1 MTQID
6 QWPGYFIAER
16 DGLAVYAR
24 SFNRAEY
31 ELVMDLAGGFDLVPV
46 GPFRYWAMRLGFR
59 RIAMWGLRSHLDSIG
74 RAMEPSAQKG
84 SLRYKWLMARAGY
97 AHSRHYE
104 LTVWEALVGAWGL
117 FRDS

>member
-1 MTQID
+1 MTQINR
-6 QWPGYFIAER
+6 WPVYFIG
-16 DGLAVYAR
+16 DMGVYAR
-24 SFNRAEY
+24 CSDMAEY
-31 ELVMDLAGGFDLVPV
+31 ELAMDLLGHYDLVHV
-46 GPFRYWAMRLGFR
+46 GPVRYWAMRLGFH

-74 RAMEPSAQKG
+74 RAMETSAQKG
-84 SLRYKWLMARAGY
+84 SLRYKWAMARAGY